1 VRPTN
6 HRRSLHSTMSHPQP
20 IPSSSTNFQLILN
33 NALKTYQKHTKCDL
47 LAHPL
52 AAQLQGCESPSAIL
66 AIIHQQVEGL
76 HQSQR
81 ADERLIKWL
90 NPTIN
95 VLNAFSATLGA
106 GVGLVCIW
114 LRTLPSYIPLHY
126 FPGIFSC
133 TSYLCRSRCPS
144 FSAYSS

>member
-1 VRPTN
+1 VRPT
-6 HRRSLHSTMSHPQP
+6 HHCRSLHSPMSHPHP
-20 IPSSSTNFQLILN
+20 MPSSSTNFQLILN

-66 AIIHQQVEGL
+66 AIIHQQVQGL

-81 ADERLIKWL
+81 ADERFTQWL

-95 VLNAFSATLGA
+95 VLNAFSATLSA
-106 GVGLVCIW
+106 GVGLVCLW
-114 LRTLPSYIPLHY
+114 LRSRPRYILLHY

-133 TSYLCRSRCPS
+133 TSYLCRSRHFS
-144 FSAYSS
+144 FCAYSS